1 MCLAEGFLSL
11 SLVLI
16 ECFLI
21 MVCSGEAVYS
31 VALATLVEWAG
42 GGWLYSADSFLL
54 ASTHQAMKKL
64 LQYIQTVPTLHL
76 CEMIFGVTILP
87 RIFNVMHTS

>member
-42 GGWLYSADSFLL
+42 GGGVVVLSGFFSSCFYPSSNEK
-54 ASTHQAMKKL
+54 ASPIHPNCA
-64 LQYIQTVPTLHL
+64 
-76 CEMIFGVTILP
+76 
-87 RIFNVMHTS
+87 HTSSL

>member
-42 GGWLYSADSFLL
+42 GGVVVLSGFFSSCFYPSSNEK
-54 ASTHQAMKKL
+54 ASPIHPNCA
-64 LQYIQTVPTLHL
+64 
-76 CEMIFGVTILP
+76 
-87 RIFNVMHTS
+87 HTSSL